1 MHRELGPEYSDAVVA
16 AFLDKVDREVAARVE
31 ARLADRH
38 RGRAARLSDRRMF
51 VKGVAIG
58 ACAGALITG
67 VSLAQLG
74 HTIQVGTDPVP
85 GVLKGGPG
93 RCLPDGRGPP
103 LTCRPGA
110 DPARSSGD
118 QSSPDYRHQGRRRIA
133 ASVLA
138 GPISSAECEPRCVRW
153 SLTHSASGW

>member
-38 RGRAARLSDRRMF
+38 RGRAARQSDRRMF

-74 HTIQVGTDPVP
+74 HTIQVGNQISVP

-93 RCLPDGRGPP
+93 G
-103 LTCRPGA
+103 TKVT
-110 DPARSSGD
+110 
-118 QSSPDYRHQGRRRIA
+118 SPDYRHQGRRRIA

>member
-1 MHRELGPEYSDAVVA
+1 VHRELGPEYSDAVVA

-38 RGRAARLSDRRMF
+38 RGRASRLADRRTL

-74 HTIQVGTDPVP
+74 HTIQVSNQISVP
-85 GVLKGGPG
+85 GVLKGGPDG
-93 RCLPDGRGPP
+93 TKVTVRLPDGRTATINLP
-103 LTCRPGA
+103 PGA
-110 DPARSSGD
+110 
-118 QSSPDYRHQGRRRIA
+118 
-133 ASVLA
+133 
-138 GPISSAECEPRCVRW
+138 PIPPRAQVSR
-153 SLTHSASGW
+153 